1 MAISRTWRNYA
12 VLFVIS
18 QLLEAENFLGW
29 GLSLVISHDSHFPF
43 GRGIG
48 EKLMPLSLGGD
59 FFLGEKAVIE
69 DGGQGVAVH
78 VATD

>member
-1 MAISRTWRNYA
+1 
-12 VLFVIS
+12 
-18 QLLEAENFLGW
+18 
-29 GLSLVISHDSHFPF
+29 
-43 GRGIG
+43 
-48 EKLMPLSLGGD
+48 MPLSLGGD